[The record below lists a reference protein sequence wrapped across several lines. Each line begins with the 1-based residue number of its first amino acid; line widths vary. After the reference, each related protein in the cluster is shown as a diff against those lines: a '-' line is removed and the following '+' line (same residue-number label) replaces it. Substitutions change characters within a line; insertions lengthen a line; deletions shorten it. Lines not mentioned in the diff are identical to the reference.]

1 MKPCGDLKGT
11 AVCVNVYWENDV
23 NHLDDYDRAKSLA
36 MQALELMEKN
46 RAPANPE
53 NFELWYKYAQGQDK
67 KLINAVN
74 KALKESEMLDPQTA
88 KTIFYECVD
97 NHMISDKI
105 EELSNQMGLEAD
117 QITAMVSAS
126 LGATASFGDS
136 MEDITGRLEQ
146 VTNPK
151 QLKSVFGSAVTA
163 TKEMKN
169 NTRELERKLEESK
182 QKIAELNKNLDEV
195 RSESRTDGLT
205 GIHNRKSF
213 DEQLKAATETAMA
226 NNSEVCLL
234 LGDIDHFKN
243 FNDTYGHQTGDQV
256 LRLVARSIKNNVK
269 GRDIAARYGGEE
281 FAVILSQTNLRDAVK
296 LGDSIR
302 EVIQGKE
309 LVKRSTGE
317 SLGTVTMSFG
327 AARYV
332 AGEPIEA
339 LIKRADACLYAAK
352 RSGRN
357 QIKAET
363 DPGVDMSM
371 VA

>member
-1 MKPCGDLKGT
+1 M
-11 AVCVNVYWENDV
+11 
-23 NHLDDYDRAKSLA
+23 NHLDDYDRTKAVAK
-36 MQALELMEKN
+36 QAFKLLEEN
-46 RAPANPE
+46 RTPANPQ
-53 NFELWYKYAQGQDK
+53 NFELWYSYALGQDK

-74 KALKESEMLDPQTA
+74 TALNKSKILEAETA
-88 KTIFYECVD
+88 KAIYEECVD
-97 NHMISDKI
+97 NHQISEKI
-105 EELSNQMGLEAD
+105 EELSSQMGLEAD
-117 QITAMVSAS
+117 QITAMMSAS
-126 LGATASFGDS
+126 LGATTSFGNS
-136 MEDITGRLEQ
+136 MEDITGKLEQ
-146 VTNPK
+146 VTNSK
-151 QLKSVFGSAVTA
+151 QLKSVLGTAVSA
-163 TKEMKN
+163 TKEMEN

-182 QKIAELNKNLDEV
+182 KKIDELNKNLDEV

-213 DEQLKAATETAMA
+213 DEQLKAATDKSIQ
-226 NNSEVCLL
+226 NGSEVCLL
-234 LGDIDHFKN
+234 LGDIDHFKK

-296 LGDSIR
+296 LGDYIR

-332 AGEPIEA
+332 SGESPES

-352 RSGRN
+352 RGGRN
-357 QIKAET
+357 MIKSET
-363 DPGVDMSM
+363 DPGIDMSM

>member
-1 MKPCGDLKGT
+1 MS
-11 AVCVNVYWENDV
+11 
-23 NHLDDYDRAKSLA
+23 HLDDYDRTQAVAKRA
-36 MQALELMEKN
+36 FELMEKK
-46 RAPANPE
+46 RTPANPL
-53 NFELWYKYAQGQDK
+53 NYELWYNYALGQDK
-67 KLINAVN
+67 KLITAVN
-74 KALKESEMLDPQTA
+74 DALSKSDVLDAEDA
-88 KTIFYECVD
+88 KLIYDEC
-97 NHMISDKI
+97 ISNQQITEKI
-105 EELSNQMGLEAD
+105 EELSGQMGLEAD
-117 QITAMVSAS
+117 QIAAMVTAS

-136 MEDITGRLEQ
+136 MEDITGKLEQ
-146 VTNPK
+146 VTSSK
-151 QLKSVFGSAVTA
+151 QLKSVLGSAVTA
-163 TKEMKN
+163 TRQMEDHSRK
-169 NTRELERKLEESK
+169 LERKLEESK
-182 QKIAELNKNLDEV
+182 KKIEELNKNLDQV

-213 DEQLKAATETAMA
+213 DEHLKSLTDQAVETG
-226 NNSEVCLL
+226 SEVCLL
-234 LGDIDHFKN
+234 LGDIDHFKK

-269 GRDIAARYGGEE
+269 GRDVPARYGGEE
-281 FAVILSQTNLRDAVK
+281 FAIILPHTNLRDTVK
-296 LGDSIR
+296 LGDYIR

-332 AGEPIEA
+332 AGESPQE

-352 RSGRN
+352 RGGRN

-363 DPGVDMSM
+363 DPGIDMGM

>member
-1 MKPCGDLKGT
+1 M
-11 AVCVNVYWENDV
+11 
-23 NHLDDYDRAKSLA
+23 NHLDDYDRTRAVA
-36 MQALELMEKN
+36 RQALELMEKN
-46 RAPANPE
+46 RTPANPQ
-53 NFELWYKYAQGQDK
+53 NFELWYNYALGQDK

-74 KALKESEMLDPQTA
+74 AALNKSEVLEPKDA
-88 KTIFYECVD
+88 KLIYDECVGT
-97 NHMISDKI
+97 HQITDKI

-117 QITAMVSAS
+117 QITAMVTAS
-126 LGATASFGDS
+126 LGATSSFGDS
-136 MEDITGRLEQ
+136 MEDITGKLEQ
-146 VTNPK
+146 VTSSK
-151 QLKSVFGSAVTA
+151 QLKSVLGTAVSATR
-163 TKEMKN
+163 EMET

-182 QKIAELNKNLDEV
+182 KKIDELNKNLDEV

-213 DEQLKAATETAMA
+213 DEHLKTLTDTA
-226 NNSEVCLL
+226 NENGSEVCLL
-234 LGDIDHFKN
+234 LGDIDHFKK

-269 GRDIAARYGGEE
+269 GRDVAARYGGEE
-281 FAVILSQTNLRDAVK
+281 FAIILPQTNLRDTVK
-296 LGDSIR
+296 LGDYIR

-332 AGEPIEA
+332 AGESTES

-363 DPGVDMSM
+363 DPGIDMSM